1 VHAWAAWRVYKID
14 KKRTGRG
21 DREFLKRIFHKLM
34 LNFTWWVNRKD
45 AEGMNIFQGGFL
57 GLDNIGVF
65 DRSAPL
71 PTGGYL
77 EQSDGTS
84 WMAMYTL
91 NLLAIALELAKEE
104 PCYEDLASKFWE
116 HFIYI
121 AHAMSHRGHNCIGLW
136 NEEDGFFYDVLK
148 LPDGSQFPMKIRS
161 LVGLI
166 PLFAVETLEPEVL
179 DRLPDFKRRLEWFI
193 DNRPDLTK
201 TFACMRSTGM
211 GERRLL
217 SIANEGHL
225 RRILSYMLD
234 EREFLSPYGIRA
246 LSQFHR
252 EYPYVLHVNGTEHRV
267 GYEPGES
274 LTGLFGGNSN
284 WRGPIWFPVNFLL
297 VESLQKFH
305 HYLGN
310 DFKVEF
316 PTGSGNMKTL
326 WEVSVELSRR
336 VTNIFLR
343 DENGRRPVFGNLE
356 KFQTDPHWRDL
367 VLFHEYFHADS
378 GCGMGA
384 SHQTG
389 WTGVVTKLMQQS
401 GEVRDRKKTE
411 PALAMV
417 GAD

>member
-1 VHAWAAWRVYKID
+1 MGRMARVQDRQEAYRPRRPRISEAYLPQVDVELHLVGKPQGCRGLEYLPGRISRAGHHRRVRSQRSPACRRLSRAVRRNQLDGHVHPESARY
-14 KKRTGRG
+14 RTG
-21 DREFLKRIFHKLM
+21 
-34 LNFTWWVNRKD
+34 
-45 AEGMNIFQGGFL
+45 
-57 GLDNIGVF
+57 
-65 DRSAPL
+65 
-71 PTGGYL
+71 TG
-77 EQSDGTS
+77 
-84 WMAMYTL
+84 
-91 NLLAIALELAKEE
+91 KEE
-104 PCYEDLASKFWE
+104 PCYEDVASKFWE

-121 AHAMSHRGHNCIGLW
+121 AHAMSHRGHNSIGLW
-136 NEEDGFFYDVLK
+136 NEQDGFFYDVLK
-148 LPDGSQFPMKIRS
+148 LPDGTEFPMKIRS
-161 LVGLI
+161 MVGLI

-193 DNRPDLTK
+193 DHRPDLTEN
-201 TFACMRSTGM
+201 FACMRSERM

-217 SIANEGHL
+217 SIANEDQL

-252 EYPYVLHVNGTEHRV
+252 ENPYVLHVNGTEHRV
-267 GYEPGES
+267 DYEPGES
-274 LTGLFGGNSN
+274 STGIFGGNSN

-310 DFKVEF
+310 DFTVEF

-326 WEVSVELSRR
+326 WDVAGELSRR
-336 VTNIFLR
+336 MTNIFLR
-343 DENGRRPVFGNLE
+343 DEKGRRPVFGNLE

-367 VLFHEYFHADS
+367 VLFHEYFDGDS
-378 GCGMGA
+378 GTGVGA

-401 GEVRDRKKTE
+401 GESRERKKTE
-411 PALAMV
+411 AAV
-417 GAD
+417 AAVSVD